1 MARTA
6 VIGAGS
12 WGTALA
18 KLLGDAGHEVALWS
32 HNPVVARQIAEQG
45 ENREYLPGAK
55 LPETIWVT
63 TELGAALSDAQFVIA
78 VVPSHAFRTV
88 MERAAPNIP
97 AEALIVTATKGI
109 EMDTLKRPSE
119 IITGLLPNHPPPAML
134 SGPSFAQ
141 ETAEGDPTAVV
152 IASRDVDVANQAQE
166 LFTTDRFRVYT
177 NDDILGV
184 EIAGALKNVIA
195 LAAGIARGLGYRHN
209 SRAALITRGLAEITR
224 LGVAMGARPATFAGL
239 AGLGDLVL
247 TCTADLSRNRQV
259 GVRIGQGD
267 SLDDIL
273 SGMKMVAEGIK
284 TTAAAQQL
292 AEQEAVEMP
301 IVEQTHAVLFAGK
314 SPRKATADLMLREPK
329 HEHWG
334 IADAT

>member
-109 EMDTLKRPSE
+109 EVDTLKRPSE

-152 IASRDVDVANQAQE
+152 IASRDVDVANRAQE

-184 EIAGALKNVIA
+184 EIADTLPEWQRHHREVAVGDGIDVDLDS
-195 LAAGIARGLGYRHN
+195 AAFAPVWNEGWPTATSGVVVGFRVESRDAVDRLHARVLEAGHR
-209 SRAALITRGLAEITR
+209 SQQEPSDAFW
-224 LGVAMGARPATFAGL
+224 GARYAVVEDPG
-239 AGLGDLVL
+239 G
-247 TCTADLSRNRQV
+247 TA
-259 GVRIGQGD
+259 IGIM
-267 SLDDIL
+267 SPVDD
-273 SGMKMVAEGIK
+273 AR
-284 TTAAAQQL
+284 
-292 AEQEAVEMP
+292 
-301 IVEQTHAVLFAGK
+301 
-314 SPRKATADLMLREPK
+314 RKPPPTPPS
-329 HEHWG
+329 
-334 IADAT
+334 